1 MMDWTSFFIGIGVSG
16 FLVVCALLV
25 WAGKNVTGEQRR
37 TIDGARRMAESHEK
51 LLEYW
56 RKANECHRLQAQSME
71 RIADI
76 LDERLFD
83 GSTDG
88 GSMLA
93 RSKTA

>member
-1 MMDWTSFFIGIGVSG
+1 MDWMSFLLGIGVSG

-25 WAGKNVTGEQRR
+25 WAGNNVSHEQRR
-37 TIDGARRMAESHEK
+37 TIDGARRMAESHEN

-56 RKANECHRLQAQSME
+56 RRANECQRSQAVSME

-83 GSTDG
+83 GSTDS

-93 RSKTA
+93 RSKTS